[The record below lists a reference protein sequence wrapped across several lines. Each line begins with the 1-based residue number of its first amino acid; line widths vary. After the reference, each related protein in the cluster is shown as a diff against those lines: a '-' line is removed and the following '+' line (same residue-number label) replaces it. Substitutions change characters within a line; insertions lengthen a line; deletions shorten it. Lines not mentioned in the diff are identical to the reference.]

1 MLELEVELE
10 VAPVAGAQALRPQ
23 HLDRLTYEFVT
34 AVAELRYGE
43 PVDEHDQAVGP
54 GADRGVRQPFQQDAE
69 RDLVFRC
76 WSHG

>member
-23 HLDRLTYEFVT
+23 HLDRPTDELVA
-34 AVAELRYGE
+34 AVAELRHGE

-54 GADRGVRQPFQQDAE
+54 GADRGVGQALEQDAE
-69 RDLVFRC
+69 RDLVVRR
-76 WSHG
+76 